1 MGNFIK
7 GMDLSTLLEV
17 ERCGGK
23 FYDHGVRGNAM
34 DILKSY
40 GMNMVRLRLWNDP
53 FDEKGTSYG
62 AGGNDI
68 ETTLALAK
76 RAKERG
82 MGWLLDFHYSDFW
95 ADPGKQTVPKAW
107 RAFDA
112 GQLET
117 AVYDY
122 TKEVLARCREEGV
135 LPQMVAVG
143 NELSKGLLWPHGKT
157 PDFASI
163 ARFVNAGIRAV
174 RETEMETEARE
185 NHLTETEARENCMAE
200 AEARG
205 NCMAEAEARR
215 NRPTDAKAGDQTSCS
230 GTGISVMIHLDNGGN
245 NELYRT
251 WFDRYFANG
260 GADFDCIGLSYYP
273 FWHGT
278 PAMLKS
284 NMDDLAARYG
294 KDLIVAEVSMGYTM
308 EDYGAYEQLAAHERK
323 GMATRQELADAIDY
337 PMTHQGQADFM
348 RDILRIIRKVPNGRG
363 KGFFYWEPAW
373 IPVPG
378 SGWAT
383 EAACAYIGESG
394 PGGNEW
400 ANQALFDYDGN
411 ALPALEVIRDFGR
424 MP

>member
-1 MGNFIK
+1 
-7 GMDLSTLLEV
+7 
-17 ERCGGK
+17 
-23 FYDHGVRGNAM
+23 
-34 DILKSY
+34 
-40 GMNMVRLRLWNDP
+40 
-53 FDEKGTSYG
+53 
-62 AGGNDI
+62 
-68 ETTLALAK
+68 
-76 RAKERG
+76 
-82 MGWLLDFHYSDFW
+82 MGWLRDFHYSDFW